1 MSETLTSSTTPL
13 PEIIPEQYPN
23 IALDSEADQPEL
35 YNEAEDDAEWWAEE
49 LKRLDKY
56 INHEA
61 KYRVGRRFMIGNEMF
76 LVWFSK
82 PDGSNGNYTTPF
94 IDMQNLSTGEMTY
107 EITPE
112 EVDAMIASAETD
124 DASSPELAETKELQ
138 SLQEIDPGV
147 VEYFDVQQTDDS
159 DLQKEAIMAIN
170 AFNELVSRHP
180 VYEAERREFM
190 ITLQNYLEELQ
201 SSKRSDYDIAG

>member
-1 MSETLTSSTTPL
+1 
-13 PEIIPEQYPN
+13 
-23 IALDSEADQPEL
+23 
-35 YNEAEDDAEWWAEE
+35 
-49 LKRLDKY
+49 
-56 INHEA
+56 
-61 KYRVGRRFMIGNEMF
+61 
-76 LVWFSK
+76 
-82 PDGSNGNYTTPF
+82 
-94 IDMQNLSTGEMTY
+94 MQNLSTGEMTY

-138 SLQEIDPGV
+138 SLQEVDPGV

-170 AFNELVSRHP
+170 AFNELVSRDP
-180 VYEAERREFM
+180 VYETERPEFM
-190 ITLQNYLEELQ
+190 ISLQNYLEELQ